1 MINKIIVLL
10 ILMMVCAP
18 LSSARIIWKGI
29 ASRQVAL
36 TFDDGPTLGV
46 TDKILE
52 ILKKEKVKAT
62 FFVLG
67 RKVEQEPGLLLRI
80 SQDGHEIGN
89 HTYSHP
95 RTSWINSEKML
106 KEIKRTSE
114 LVINI
119 AGVPVF
125 LFRPPY
131 GKIDRQK
138 RKLLEKQGYNI
149 VLWSLGADD
158 YFREGR
164 GIRPPKSIIWRVVSR
179 VRGGDI
185 VLLHD
190 NSRQIVEA
198 LPGMIK
204 QLKRKG
210 YVFAKVSE
218 LNQAGRKKK
227 ILSNKSSDLT
237 AFSTITEN

>member
-1 MINKIIVLL
+1 M
-10 ILMMVCAP
+10 LMVVCAP
-18 LSSARIIWKGI
+18 LSSARVIWKGNG
-29 ASRQVAL
+29 SRQVAL

-52 ILKKEKVKAT
+52 ILKKEEVKAT

-89 HTYSHP
+89 HTYNHT
-95 RTSWINSEKML
+95 RTSCINGEKLL
-106 KEIKRTSE
+106 KETQRTSE
-114 LVINI
+114 LVSNI

-125 LFRPPY
+125 LFRPPH

-149 VLWSLGADD
+149 VFWSLGADD
-158 YFREGR
+158 YYREGR

-237 AFSTITEN
+237 AFSSR

>member
-1 MINKIIVLL
+1 
-10 ILMMVCAP
+10 LMMVCAP

-36 TFDDGPTLGV
+36 TFDDGPSPGV

-52 ILKKEKVKAT
+52 ILKKEKVKAN
-62 FFVLG
+62 FFVIG
-67 RKVEQEPGLLLRI
+67 RKAEKNPDLLRRI
-80 SQDGHEIGN
+80 AEGGHEIGN
-89 HTYSHP
+89 HSYNHS
-95 RTSWINSEKML
+95 RTSWINEKKL
-106 KEIKRTSE
+106 QKEVRRTSE
-114 LVINI
+114 LISSI
-119 AGVPVF
+119 TGLPVF

-131 GKIDRQK
+131 GKIDRHK

-149 VLWSLGADD
+149 ILWSIGADD
-158 YFREGR
+158 CYREGR

-210 YVFAKVSE
+210 YVFAKISE